1 MQLAVCIPVNRG
13 APRQS
18 RKIECDFAL
27 DNTLR
32 RERRR

>member
-18 RKIECDFAL
+18 KAECDFAL
-27 DNTLR
+27 DNTLV